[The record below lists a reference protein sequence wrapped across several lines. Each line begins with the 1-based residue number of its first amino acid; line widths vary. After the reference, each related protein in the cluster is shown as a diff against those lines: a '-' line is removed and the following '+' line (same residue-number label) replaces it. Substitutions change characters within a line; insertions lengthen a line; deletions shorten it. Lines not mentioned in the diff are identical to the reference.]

1 MREHTFSDS
10 LKGSSQ
16 PLLWFCLHLGT
27 RLTKLLK
34 ISTQF
39 VWEAASN
46 SCVGSH
52 FQTPRPPNFQTWTEC
67 DQTFN
72 KTRVEEWLEK
82 AEEPTFKYPL
92 MVFCTYSKEAYCLR
106 RAGRFF
112 MSFNRLSSAWRI
124 WFENMKLWKSDR
136 VCNLGLVTKES
147 VSSYLSVMFPPS
159 WAELRAMVSPS
170 VHPASP
176 RSSPVQPTLP
186 SNPGAPHVQLGRVHH

>member
-1 MREHTFSDS
+1 MGYCIKNLHKLAKLSP
-10 LKGSSQ
+10 SSS
-16 PLLWFCLHLGT
+16 PEVRICL
-27 RLTKLLK
+27 RSCIKLLCW
-34 ISTQF
+34 IS
-39 VWEAASN
+39 
-46 SCVGSH
+46 
-52 FQTPRPPNFQTWTEC
+52 FQTPRPPNFQTWKC
-67 DQTFN
+67 DLTLN

-176 RSSPVQPTLP
+176 RSLPVQPTLP
-186 SNPGAPHVQLGRVHH
+186 SNPGAPHVQLGRVHHWQPKCL